1 MSLVFNP
8 QTSASSTYATLPY
21 VNTTFLKHQYP
32 SINTP
37 LTVLNGGDIVL
48 NENDNNSAVTLKAPA
63 TGLTSYNFTYPN
75 SSGTNGE
82 ILQTNGS
89 GTCSWTNNPSV
100 STLALTNAGV
110 VSPQILFTNAS
121 GGLTTLSNATTG
133 PFSTFFNLPSSTGS
147 SGDLLLA
154 TDGIGNTSW
163 STTIPSLTV
172 SGNVAVDGSLS
183 AGGVLIPATGPTT
196 TGQYLTYNGS
206 NAVWAKPTSNSAIH
220 VGVTTNSTTTYASS
234 GLTVTITPTFTTSK
248 ISIRSSFNLACANL
262 QYSAVATLARS
273 IGGGT
278 TIDLA
283 TGIAIANISNGFVA
297 VGCGLGGGQPLLSG
311 TGIVYL
317 DSPNTTSAVTY
328 TVYFASI
335 GATFPASF
343 GYQGLSGSYTGTN
356 TSSIVVEEIF

>member
-1 MSLVFNP
+1 MS
-8 QTSASSTYATLPY
+8 T
-21 VNTTFLKHQYP
+21 
-32 SINTP
+32 INVSNYDGTIRN
-37 LTVLNGGDIVL
+37 LTVNGTLTAGGLIV
-48 NENDNNSAVTLKAPA
+48 PA
-63 TGLTSYNFTYPN
+63 TAP
-75 SSGTNGE
+75 
-82 ILQTNGS
+82 
-89 GTCSWTNNPSV
+89 
-100 STLALTNAGV
+100 
-110 VSPQILFTNAS
+110 
-121 GGLTTLSNATTG
+121 
-133 PFSTFFNLPSSTGS
+133 
-147 SGDLLLA
+147 
-154 TDGIGNTSW
+154 
-163 STTIPSLTV
+163 TI
-172 SGNVAVDGSLS
+172 
-183 AGGVLIPATGPTT
+183 
-196 TGQYLTYNGS
+196 TGQYLTYNGT
-206 NAVWAKPTSNSAIH
+206 NAVWTKPASNSATS
-220 VGVTTNSTTTYASS
+220 VGVVTNSTTTYISS

-273 IGGGT
+273 IEGGIW

-283 TGIAIANISNGFVA
+283 TGVAIENISNGFVA